1 MALLYT
7 LYPCIA
13 LKPMTRGS
21 WCQEELCHCSLET
34 FFCHP
39 SLDFTCVDDASLTV
53 TYHACMYKTF
63 TNVLLESPRRFL
75 SGDGP
80 VKGPY
85 IHGQEGGPAQQ
96 VVTLM
101 ISVFHEA
108 AIFEMILL
116 FLICEKCT
124 IYPCI
129 IVLVSARMRKH
140 Y

>member
-1 MALLYT
+1 
-7 LYPCIA
+7 
-13 LKPMTRGS
+13 
-21 WCQEELCHCSLET
+21 
-34 FFCHP
+34 
-39 SLDFTCVDDASLTV
+39 
-53 TYHACMYKTF
+53 MYKTF
-63 TNVLLESPRRFL
+63 ANVLLESPRRFL

-96 VVTLM
+96 VVVTLM

-124 IYPCI
+124 ITRALLY
-129 IVLVSARMRKH
+129 L
-140 Y
+140 